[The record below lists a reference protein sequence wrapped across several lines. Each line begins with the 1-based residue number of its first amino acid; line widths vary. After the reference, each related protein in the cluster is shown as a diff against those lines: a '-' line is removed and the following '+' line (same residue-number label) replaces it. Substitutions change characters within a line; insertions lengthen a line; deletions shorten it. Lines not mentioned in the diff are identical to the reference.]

1 MLAKTMMSKTQGA
14 RTVFIILL
22 SAAGLFL
29 LISIGATVWSQA
41 GDEGWVAK
49 AVIAFASWA
58 MTIPLIL
65 ASAVWALV
73 NFFSSRDGGSQGRN
87 TATPRAH

>member
-1 MLAKTMMSKTQGA
+1 MLAKTMMPKTQGA

-58 MTIPLIL
+58 LTVPLVL
-65 ASAVWALV
+65 ASVIWALISA
-73 NFFSSRDGGSQGRN
+73 FSSRGGDSAGRE
-87 TATPRAH
+87 TTTPPAH